1 MNIKRYVAAI
11 AVVSITLA
19 MLTLP
24 TAAAVG
30 MPPGGSVNGQFN
42 AVTTPTI
49 TATASGGSSVYCTP
63 NGVTTFT
70 LTATVT
76 DVNGAAASDQVS
88 AQLYNGAT
96 ALGAPVVVTSGTGT
110 GNTATFT
117 VNIPFPYNYPAGSA
131 YSVVLTASNTQKT
144 SAAYTFSP
152 ITYVAALGIS
162 IDSGSSLNFGTLG
175 PGDTSATQTTT
186 VHNTVNQAENMG
198 ISTNPWTSS
207 ASGAASVPASSLS
220 PNNPSP
226 LSIDAHAPIGF
237 VETVPTGISPYAGTY
252 TTTITLTASA
262 A

>member
-1 MNIKRYVAAI
+1 MNIKRYGAAI
-11 AVVSITLA
+11 AVVSIALA
-19 MLTLP
+19 MLAMP
-24 TAAAVG
+24 VAAAVVA
-30 MPPGGSVNGQFN
+30 PPGGSVNGQFN

-49 TATASGGSSVYCTP
+49 TATASGNSVYCTP

-96 ALGAPVVVTSGTGT
+96 ALGAPIVVTSGTGT

-117 VNIPFPYNYPAGSA
+117 VGIPFPYNYPAGSA
-131 YSVVLTASNTQKT
+131 YSVVLTASNSQKT
-144 SAAYTFSP
+144 SAPYTFSP

-162 IDSGSSLNFGTLG
+162 IDSGSSLNFGTLA